1 MVVERLGEIAALGTA
16 LLWTLTYVQFTIAVR
31 KIGPS
36 VLNRLRLLFALVFL
50 LCAHAVVFG
59 HPLPFDAGAT
69 RWSWLALSGVIGF
82 AISDAL
88 LFRGL
93 LHLGAHRTSLVMS
106 LIPVTSALMAWGV
119 FGQRLSWIQI
129 TAGLVTIGGVALVVS
144 SRANGGPRD
153 LRRKVSLGVLFT
165 LGAVLAQ
172 SSRYI
177 LSVQGMSGGFPPL
190 SANVLQILAATVAVW
205 AVSAVRGTARSSFV
219 GLRDRLAA
227 TTTIGG
233 ALTGPFLGVTLSLV
247 ALSRAP
253 VGIASTLMALSP
265 VFLLPL
271 SRVVFKEPITVPA
284 VLGTLLAVA
293 GVAILFLF

>member
-1 MVVERLGEIAALGTA
+1 VTERLGEIAALGTA

-31 KIGPS
+31 RIGPS

-50 LCAHAVVFG
+50 VCAHAVVFG
-59 HPLPFDAGAT
+59 HPLPLDAGAT
-69 RWSWLALSGVIGF
+69 RWGWLTLSGVIGF

-88 LFRGL
+88 LFRSL

-106 LIPVTSALMAWGV
+106 LIPVTSALMAWGT
-119 FGQRLSWIQI
+119 FGQRLNWIQI

-144 SRANGGPRD
+144 SRANGSTKD
-153 LRRKVSLGVLFT
+153 LRRNVGIGVLFA
-165 LGAVLAQ
+165 LGAVIAQ

-177 LSVQGMSGGFPPL
+177 LSLQGMSGGFPPL

-205 AVSAVRGTARSSFV
+205 AVSVVRGTARSSFA
-219 GLRDRLAA
+219 GLRERLAA

-233 ALTGPFLGVTLSLV
+233 AVTGPFLGVTFSLV

-265 VFLLPL
+265 VLLLPL

-284 VLGTLLAVA
+284 VLGTLLAIA

>member
-1 MVVERLGEIAALGTA
+1 MTERLGEIAALGTA

-31 KIGPS
+31 KVGPS

-59 HPLPFDAGAT
+59 HPLPLDAGAT
-69 RWSWLALSGVIGF
+69 RWGWLALSGVIGF

-144 SRANGGPRD
+144 SRANGRATD
-153 LRRKVSLGVLFT
+153 LRRKVSLGVLFA

-205 AVSAVRGTARSSFV
+205 AVSAVRGTARSSFA

-271 SRVVFKEPITVPA
+271 SRVVFKEPITAPA